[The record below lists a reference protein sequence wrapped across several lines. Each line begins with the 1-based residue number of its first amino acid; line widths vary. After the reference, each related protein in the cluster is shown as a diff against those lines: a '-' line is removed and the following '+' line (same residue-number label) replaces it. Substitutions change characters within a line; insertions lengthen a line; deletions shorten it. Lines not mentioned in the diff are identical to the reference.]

1 METNKMEH
9 RANEEMLAEYMRAK
23 DDLRSSLEE
32 RIVQARES
40 FLRLKDYKN
49 SAILAQRCETLLS
62 FRLGNRVCFG
72 TYQGTPIYWRV
83 VDASGKMRML
93 LAEDVVLERAYN
105 EQRVDCYWQ
114 NVTLR
119 KYLNGAFLQEAFTP
133 EERRMILNARRT
145 NECNEQFYTNGGSVT
160 MDKVFI
166 LSKKELDTYLPESE
180 PERRALGRW
189 WWLRTPGDNLLAVT
203 AVDADGSVY
212 MHGVNVN
219 YPNGGVRPAMWI
231 LLRDA

>member
-1 METNKMEH
+1 ME
-9 RANEEMLAEYMRAK
+9 RRPNEEELLAAYTQAK
-23 DDLRSSLEE
+23 DDLRSSSEE
-32 RIVQARES
+32 RIAQARES
-40 FLRLKDYKN
+40 FLRLGDYKN
-49 SAILAQRCETLLS
+49 SASLAQRCETLLS
-62 FRLGNRVCFG
+62 FCTGNTVIFG
-72 TYQGTPIYWRV
+72 AYRGASIRWRV

-105 EQRVDCYWQ
+105 DMRVDSWWQ
-114 NVTLR
+114 SVTLR
-119 KYLNGAFLQEAFTP
+119 KYLNGAFLQEAFSP
-133 EERRMILNARRT
+133 EERRMILNTRRT

-160 MDKVFI
+160 MDKVFV
-166 LSKKELDTYLPESE
+166 LSKRELDSYLPEGE
-180 PERRALGRW
+180 GRALGKW

-212 MHGVNVN
+212 MHGINVN